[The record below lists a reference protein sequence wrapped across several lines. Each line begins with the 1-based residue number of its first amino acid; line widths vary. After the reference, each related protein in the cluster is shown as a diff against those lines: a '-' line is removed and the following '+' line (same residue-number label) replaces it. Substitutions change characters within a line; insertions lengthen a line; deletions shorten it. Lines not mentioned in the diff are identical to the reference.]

1 MKKTLKYLAAT
12 IITLSLLMPVISS
25 YAGNKDRSGSAGAS
39 ELLINPWAR
48 ATGWGSANVACA
60 KGLESM
66 FTNVAGTALTK
77 RSEFMFAHTRWFEG
91 SGVSISTFGFTQK
104 AGESSV
110 IGMQIMSMRFG
121 DIQKTTVESPDPSQG
136 SIGTFSPSLMNI
148 GLSYSKAFSN
158 SIFGGI
164 NVKIINE
171 AISDV
176 SAQGIAIDAG
186 IEYITGELENVK
198 FGIAL
203 KNVGPTMKFKGDG
216 MSFRGFIPG
225 QETQFTVEQ
234 RSQQYELPAQLN
246 IGAAY
251 DFILG
256 ETHKLT
262 MAGAFISNSFTKDQI
277 NFGAEYGY
285 AGYLYL
291 RAGYSYEDGIFST
304 KDRTSAYTG
313 PSAGLSVEMPLN
325 KEKGSTFSIDYSYRS
340 TDPFS
345 GTHSI
350 GARINL

>member
-1 MKKTLKYLAAT
+1 MKRTIKYLLSALL
-12 IITLSLLMPVISS
+12 TLAFILPLGQTF
-25 YAGNKDRSGSAGAS
+25 AGNKDRSGSAGAS

-48 ATGWGSANVACA
+48 GTGWGSANVACV

-66 FTNVAGTALTK
+66 FTNVAGTALTPK
-77 RSEFMFAHTRWFEG
+77 SEFMFAHTRWFEG
-91 SGVSISTFGFTQK
+91 SGVSINTFGFTQK
-104 AGESSV
+104 AGESGV
-110 IGMQIMSMRFG
+110 IGMQIMAMRFG
-121 DIQKTTVESPDPSQG
+121 DIEKTTVESPDPSLG

-148 GLSYSKAFSN
+148 GISYSKAFSKQ
-158 SIFGGI
+158 IYGGV

-176 SAQGIAIDAG
+176 SAQGVAIDAG
-186 IEYITGELENVK
+186 IEYITGELENIK

-251 DFILG
+251 DFNLG
-256 ETHKLT
+256 EIHKLT
-262 MAGAFISNSFTKDQI
+262 AAGAFISNSFTKDQI
-277 NFGAEYGY
+277 NFGAEYSY

-291 RAGYSYEDGIFST
+291 RGGYTYEDGIFDLKS
-304 KDRTSAYTG
+304 RTSAYTG
-313 PSAGLSVEMPLN
+313 PSAGLSIEMPLN
-325 KEKGSTFSIDYSYRS
+325 KEKGSSFSIDYSYRT
-340 TDPFS
+340 TDPFT

-350 GARINL
+350 GARISL